1 MSENINYLTT
11 IGLEVHVQLKTKTK
25 IFCGCSVD
33 AESAPNTNI
42 CPICLGYPGALPAL
56 NETVVKYGI
65 MTGLMIGSEIN
76 LYSKF
81 DRKSYFYPD
90 MSKNFQT
97 TQFDLPICEGG
108 SIDIELEDGTK
119 KSIGITRIHLEENA
133 AKNFH
138 LAKMSGVDF
147 NRAGTPLIEVVTEPE
162 IESSEEAYAFLQA
175 IRQIVV
181 YTGVSDCN
189 LELGQLRCDVNCS
202 VRPEGQVKLGER
214 TEMKNLNTFKGIYN
228 ALNYEIERQKDVL
241 RSGGKVNQ
249 ETRRWDPD
257 AGITTVMRTKE
268 DAHDYRYLPEPDL
281 MPMVFDDA
289 YLEELRSTLPEMP
302 AKRRKRF
309 EVDYS
314 LPSYDA
320 GVLVAEKPIA
330 DYFEAA
336 AKLSKN
342 PKLVSNYMMT
352 EMLRIL
358 SETEKDISEV
368 IITPAA
374 LANLSNLVDAKTINS
389 NTAKKVFDILFNE
402 GGDPGKIVK
411 KNGWAQVSD
420 TGAIEGFV
428 DEAIAANPKSVED
441 YKAGKVAAI
450 KFLVGQ
456 VMRFSKGKA
465 NPQLAESLLLE
476 KLQ

>member
-1 MSENINYLTT
+1 MSDVNYLTT

-33 AESAPNTNI
+33 SEAEPNTNV

-65 MTGLMIGSEIN
+65 MTGLMIGSKIN

-97 TQFDLPICEGG
+97 SQYDLPICEGG
-108 SIDIELEDGTK
+108 SVDIELEDGTK

-147 NRAGTPLIEVVTEPE
+147 NRAGTPLIEVVTEPD
-162 IESSEEAYAFLQA
+162 IESPEEAYAFLQA

-189 LELGQLRCDVNCS
+189 LELGQLRCDVNSS
-202 VRPEGQVKLGER
+202 VRPEGQKELGER
-214 TEMKNLNTFKGIYN
+214 TEMKNLNSFKGIYN
-228 ALNYEIERQKDVL
+228 ALKYEIERQKDVL
-241 RSGGKVNQ
+241 RSGGTVSQ
-249 ETRRWDPD
+249 ETRRWNPD
-257 AGITTVMRTKE
+257 AGVTTVMRTKE

-281 MPMVFDDA
+281 MPMVFDDE
-289 YLEELRSTLPEMP
+289 YLEQLRKELPEMP
-302 AKRRKRF
+302 AKRRERF
-309 EVDYS
+309 EKEFAI
-314 LPSYDA
+314 PAYDA
-320 GVLVAEKPIA
+320 GVLIAEKAIA
-330 DYFEAA
+330 DYFESAA
-336 AKLSKN
+336 GMSKN
-342 PKLVSNYMMT
+342 PKLVSNLMMT

-358 SETEKDISEV
+358 SETEKDISEIV
-368 IITPAA
+368 ITPEA
-374 LANLSNLVDAKTINS
+374 LAKLSNLVNAKTINS
-389 NTAKKVFDILFNE
+389 NTAKKVFEILFEE
-402 GGDPGKIVK
+402 GGEPESIVE

-428 DEAIAANPKSVED
+428 DEAIAANPKSVSD
-441 YKAGKVAAI
+441 FKAGKVAAV

-465 NPQLAESLLLE
+465 NPQLAEKLLLE
-476 KLQ
+476 KLK

>member
-1 MSENINYLTT
+1 MSDVNYLTT

-33 AESAPNTNI
+33 SEAEPNTNV

-65 MTGLMIGSEIN
+65 MTGLMIGSKIN

-108 SIDIELEDGTK
+108 SVDIELEDGTK
-119 KSIGITRIHLEENA
+119 KTIGITRIHLEENA

-147 NRAGTPLIEVVTEPE
+147 NRAGTPLIEVVTEPD
-162 IESSEEAYAFLQA
+162 IESPEEAYAFLQA
-175 IRQIVV
+175 IRQIVI

-189 LELGQLRCDVNCS
+189 LELGQLRCDVNSS
-202 VRPEGQVKLGER
+202 VRPEGQKELGER
-214 TEMKNLNTFKGIYN
+214 TEMKNLNSFKNIYN
-228 ALNYEIERQKDVL
+228 ALKYEIERQKDVL
-241 RSGGKVNQ
+241 RSGGTVYQ

-257 AGITTVMRTKE
+257 TCVTTVMRTKE

-281 MPMVFDDA
+281 MPMVFDEE
-289 YLEELRSTLPEMP
+289 YLEQLKKELPEMP
-302 AKRRKRF
+302 AKRRERF
-309 EVDYS
+309 EKEFS
-314 LPSYDA
+314 IPAYDA
-320 GVLVAEKPIA
+320 GVLVAEKAIA
-330 DYFEAA
+330 DYFEST
-336 AKLSKN
+336 AKMSEN
-342 PKLVSNYMMT
+342 PKLVSNLMMT

-358 SETEKDISEV
+358 SEEEKDISE
-368 IITPAA
+368 IKITPEA
-374 LANLSNLVDAKTINS
+374 LAKLSNLVNAKTINS
-389 NTAKKVFDILFNE
+389 NTAKKVFEILFEE
-402 GGDPGKIVK
+402 GGIPESIVE

-420 TGAIEGFV
+420 TGAIEKFV
-428 DEAIAANPKSVED
+428 DEAIATNPKSVSD
-441 YKAGKVAAI
+441 FKDGKVAAV

-465 NPQLAESLLLE
+465 NPQLAEKLLLK
-476 KLQ
+476 KLK